1 MAPAGL
7 DTGRPHSKP
16 PRDVDKLSP
25 SGACNRV
32 VAGAFYCLR
41 DEPPCPHPRYL
52 AAPLLAECS
61 PELLSAFARANPRC
75 FLTEFREPR
84 RHYISF

>member
-25 SGACNRV
+25 SGACSRV

-41 DEPPCPHPRYL
+41 DEPLPTSALSRC
-52 AAPLLAECS
+52 AASC
-61 PELLSAFARANPRC
+61 
-75 FLTEFREPR
+75 
-84 RHYISF
+84 

>member
-7 DTGRPHSKP
+7 DTGPSTLKA

-41 DEPPCPHPRYL
+41 DEPLPTSALSRC
-52 AAPLLAECS
+52 AASC
-61 PELLSAFARANPRC
+61 
-75 FLTEFREPR
+75 
-84 RHYISF
+84 